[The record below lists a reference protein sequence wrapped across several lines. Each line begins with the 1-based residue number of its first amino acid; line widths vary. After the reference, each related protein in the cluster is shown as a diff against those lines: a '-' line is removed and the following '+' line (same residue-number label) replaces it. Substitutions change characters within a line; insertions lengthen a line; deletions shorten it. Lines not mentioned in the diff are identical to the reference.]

1 MGGLPPFKESMMKYE
16 VQYNSVIFRGWVPLF
31 LRVDG
36 TNKQHDVY
44 TEALRAF
51 TDHVNAMIDSDE
63 GDDVNLEDYRI
74 AEVDDV
80 HV

>member
-1 MGGLPPFKESMMKYE
+1 M
-16 VQYNSVIFRGWVPLF
+16 PLF

-36 TNKQHDVY
+36 TNKQHDLY

>member
-1 MGGLPPFKESMMKYE
+1 MTKYE
-16 VQYNSVIFRGWVPLF
+16 VQYNSVIFSGWAPLF

-36 TNKQHDVY
+36 ANKQYDSY

-51 TDHVNAMIDSDE
+51 INHVNAMLDSDE

-74 AEVDDV
+74 AEVNHEL

>member
-1 MGGLPPFKESMMKYE
+1 MKYE

-36 TNKQHDVY
+36 ANKQHDSY
-44 TEALRAF
+44 IEALRAF
-51 TDHVNAMIDSDE
+51 TDHVNAMINSDE

-74 AEVDDV
+74 AEVNHEL

>member
-1 MGGLPPFKESMMKYE
+1 MTKYE
-16 VQYNSVIFRGWVPLF
+16 VQYNSVIFSGWAPLF

-36 TNKQHDVY
+36 ANKQYDSY

-51 TDHVNAMIDSDE
+51 INHVNAMLDSDE

-74 AEVDDV
+74 AEVNHELYV
-80 HV
+80 